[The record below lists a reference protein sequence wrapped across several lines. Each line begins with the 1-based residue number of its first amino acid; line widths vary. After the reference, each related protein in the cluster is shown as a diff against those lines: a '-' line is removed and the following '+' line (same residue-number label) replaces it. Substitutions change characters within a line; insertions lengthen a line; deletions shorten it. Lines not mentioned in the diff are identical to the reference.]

1 MDGEKGETG
10 TLPVSVLVVRLA
22 FERKADAPNS
32 CKQKWK
38 EAIEALE
45 LFSELAKHVHLR
57 KCHRTRNIMK
67 DFRPS
72 LGRLR
77 MF

>member
-1 MDGEKGETG
+1 MDGKKGETG
-10 TLPVSVLVVRLA
+10 TFPVAVLVVWLA
-22 FERKADAPNS
+22 FERRADAPS
-32 CKQKWK
+32 GCKQKWK

-45 LFSELAKHVHLR
+45 LFSELAKYVHLR